1 MTRDV
6 QVRVLY
12 TLVMGLMDSAA
23 TIFYTFVLLFFF
35 LYLFAVLGVE
45 VLQFFRFLCLIVIFI
60 IYFCD
65 LLLRHVN
72 IRIIHVLSIQMYSVN
87 NARSLDFQEG

>member
-1 MTRDV
+1 MVLAPTDV

-12 TLVMGLMDSAA
+12 TLVMGLLDSAA

-45 VLQFFRFLCLIVIFI
+45 VLQFFRFL
-60 IYFCD
+60 
-65 LLLRHVN
+65 
-72 IRIIHVLSIQMYSVN
+72 
-87 NARSLDFQEG
+87 